1 MLFLFVGYLIH
12 ESAVWSTVHQRWF
25 FLPRRL
31 SQQAY
36 DETADERRATNIL
49 LSCNERFGQIKVAH
63 IGNLNPTH
71 GYSTFKFVP
80 GTQDTVIIALKSEE
94 DDGNIASY
102 IQVFN
107 INGHVLLP
115 ETKIGDQKFEGI
127 EFI

>member
-1 MLFLFVGYLIH
+1 MIH
-12 ESAVWSTVHQRWF
+12 ESAVWSAVHQRWF

-49 LSCNERFGQIKVAH
+49 LSCNEHFGQVKVTR

-80 GTQDTVIIALKSEE
+80 STQDTVIIALKSEE

-102 IQVFN
+102 IQAFN
-107 INGHVLLP
+107 INGHVLLS